1 MKFKF
6 TNYDDGIHQIDFK
19 KSADELD
26 LDEQFTGDILLNCR
40 MDKST
45 YQIVLN
51 CDVSADTELICDRC
65 NEKFIFSV
73 SNKFQNIYFFSSEE
87 ETDDVNIHYLSLEQD
102 KIDLSRDV
110 REYARFAIPMKK
122 LCSESC
128 KGLCPQC
135 GINLNEKKCNCKT
148 EVTNPVWDKLQKL
161 KRI

>member
-6 TNYDDGIHQIDFK
+6 TNYEDGIHQIDFK

-26 LDEQFTGDILLNCR
+26 LDEQFTGDVLLNCR

-51 CDVSADTELICDRC
+51 CDFSADTELICDRC
-65 NEKFIFSV
+65 NEKFIFRV
-73 SNKFQNIYFFSSEE
+73 SNEFQNIYLFSSEE

-102 KIDLSRDV
+102 KIDLSKDV
-110 REYARFAIPMKK
+110 SEYAKFAIPMKK

-128 KGLCPQC
+128 KGLCPHC

-148 EVTNPVWDKLQKL
+148 EETNPVWDKLQKL
-161 KRI
+161 K

>member
-6 TNYDDGIHQIDFK
+6 TNYEDGIHQIDFK

-26 LDEQFTGDILLNCR
+26 LDEQFTGDVLLNCR

-51 CDVSADTELICDRC
+51 CDFSADTELICDRC
-65 NEKFIFSV
+65 NEKFIFRV
-73 SNKFQNIYFFSSEE
+73 SNNFQNIYLFSSEE

-102 KIDLSRDV
+102 KIDLSKDV
-110 REYARFAIPMKK
+110 SEYAKFAIPMKK

-128 KGLCPQC
+128 KGLCPHC

-148 EVTNPVWDKLQKL
+148 EETNPVWDKLQKL
-161 KRI
+161 K

>member
-1 MKFKF
+1 MEFKF
-6 TNYDDGIHQIDFK
+6 TNYEDGIHQIDFK

-26 LDEQFTGDILLNCR
+26 LDKQFTGDVLVNCR

-65 NEKFIFSV
+65 NEKFIFRV
-73 SNKFQNIYFFSSEE
+73 SNNFQNIYLFSSEE

-102 KIDLSRDV
+102 KIDLSKDV
-110 REYARFAIPMKK
+110 SEYAKFAIPMKK
-122 LCSESC
+122 LCSQSC
-128 KGLCPQC
+128 KGLCPHC

-148 EVTNPVWDKLQKL
+148 EETNPVWDKLQKL
-161 KRI
+161 K